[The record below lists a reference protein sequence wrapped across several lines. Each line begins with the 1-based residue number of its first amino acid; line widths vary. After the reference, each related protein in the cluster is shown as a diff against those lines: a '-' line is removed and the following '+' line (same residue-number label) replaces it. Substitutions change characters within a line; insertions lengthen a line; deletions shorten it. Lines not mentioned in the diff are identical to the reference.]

1 MYAVLRTLKWKPVT
15 QHFKAHY
22 LPISTDGVLQI
33 YYGNGVYGLLN
44 TQTSEW
50 AKAPLFVVNTLTG
63 NNSGDERGPFIFKNG
78 FEQEDEAHYLVSMLQ
93 YSTLSTHAQ
102 QKVDDILRKYGDW
115 ITYDTE
121 VRDYLK
127 VHIGWL

>member
-15 QHFKAHY
+15 QHFNSHY
-22 LPISTDGVLQI
+22 IPVTIIAVLRLYTSDGV
-33 YYGNGVYGLLN
+33 YALLN

-50 AKAPLFVVNTLTG
+50 AKVPLFIANTWRDNHYITT
-63 NNSGDERGPFIFKNG
+63 RGPFVFHDG
-78 FEQEDEAHYLVSMLQ
+78 FAETEEAQYLLQMLQ
-93 YSTLSTHAQ
+93 YSTLSTRAQ
-102 QKVDDILRKYGDW
+102 QKVDTIRQKYADW

-121 VRDYLK
+121 VRDYLR